1 MIRTKLHILF
11 LFLGFVIGNFAFC
24 QTFTF
29 IYIDKSNTTNL
40 DSLRKD
46 AAKLISNASGDK
58 LIFISNDKTPLISKN
73 DNDAIDALDQ
83 LGYIRPN
90 TPNAF
95 FEIDTLNN
103 LLNNYINDYKNF
115 NFHFFLEPSQV
126 INNNQIVILVERLLL
141 CNDLLN
147 KSNTKIILHLEEIEI
162 NKKNYFDFFL
172 ELIDK
177 NSQYEL
183 YLY

>member
-1 MIRTKLHILF
+1 MIRTKLHIIF
-11 LFLGFVIGNFAFC
+11 LFVGFVIGNYVYC

-46 AAKLISNASGDK
+46 ATQLINNTSGDK
-58 LIFISNDKTPLISKN
+58 LLFISNDKTPLISTSN
-73 DNDAIDALDQ
+73 NDAIEALGQ

-95 FEIDTLNN
+95 FEVDTLNN
-103 LLNNYINDYKNF
+103 LLTNYLDNYKTF
-115 NFHFFLEPSQV
+115 NFHFFIEPAQA
-126 INNNQIVILVERLLL
+126 INKKQMIFLVERLLL
-141 CNDLLN
+141 CNSLLN
-147 KSNTKIILHLEEIEI
+147 NNNVNIVLHVEQIEI
-162 NKKNYFDFFL
+162 LKKNYFNYFSN
-172 ELIDK
+172 LIDYNK
-177 NSQYEL
+177 QYEL